1 MRSNGS
7 LEVQTGLDLPGNFD
21 NRFLEV
27 CQDGD
32 VEDLV
37 QLFEEMARIGEPIS
51 QEMLNTP
58 DGSGRVRTS
67 FIIKNG
73 FSFENLF
80 PQNYITSPL
89 SPPPPSPSPSPRCQE
104 VKNQIE
110 GLVKSGS
117 VRSCKGKQFKLK
129 IWPHPYFFVHF

>member
-1 MRSNGS
+1 MPSNGS

-80 PQNYITSPL
+80 HQNYIISPL
-89 SPPPPSPSPSPRCQE
+89 FSPPPSPSPICQE
-104 VKNQIE
+104 VKNQMD
-110 GLVKSGS
+110 GLVKSVKSGS
-117 VRSCKGKQFKLK
+117 VRGCKGKQFKLK
-129 IWPHPYFFVHF
+129 N

>member
-58 DGSGRVRTS
+58 DGSGRVRKHSLLKTVFPS
-67 FIIKNG
+67 KTCSIK
-73 FSFENLF
+73 
-80 PQNYITSPL
+80 ITSY
-89 SPPPPSPSPSPRCQE
+89 PPSSSIPIPEMSGG
-104 VKNQIE
+104 K
-110 GLVKSGS
+110 KSN
-117 VRSCKGKQFKLK
+117 
-129 IWPHPYFFVHF
+129 